1 MEIKAIRGMNDI
13 LPKEVRTWRF
23 VEETA
28 RKIFGLYGFDE
39 LRSPVMEKTEL
50 FLRGIGD
57 ETDVVEKQMYTF
69 TDKGGESLT
78 LRPEATASVLRA
90 VIEHGLLGEDPVRK
104 VYSIGPMFRY
114 ERPQKGR
121 YRQFHQINA
130 ERLGEDSPFSDAETL
145 KLAYDLA
152 ASLGLKGVAMEVNSL
167 GCEDCRA
174 AFKKALEGFLEGR
187 AGSLCEDCSRRM
199 RKNPLRV
206 LDCKVPSCKEAA
218 AGAPVLEEFLCDDC
232 REHYRQVLSGLAAF
246 GVPYEKNP
254 LLVRGLDYYTRTTFE
269 ITAQGLGSQ
278 NAIAGG
284 GRYDNLI
291 GTLGGPE
298 TPGIGF
304 AFGMERLVMLIGAV
318 TAPEWGCFVVAQG
331 DEDVRRYAMGLLAEL
346 RAGGVPAEGAFDK
359 SFKAQMRR
367 AGRSG
372 YPACAII
379 GGDEVKEGAVTVKD
393 MRTSSQ
399 DRVPRADALARVQ
412 SMLSGQG
419 EQA

>member
-28 RKIFGLYGFDE
+28 RKIFGLYGFEE

-152 ASLGLKGVAMEVNSL
+152 ASLGLEGVAMEVNSL

-174 AFKKALEGFLEGR
+174 AFKKTLEGFLEGR

-206 LDCKVPSCKEAA
+206 LDCKVPSCKEAV

-318 TAPEWGCFVVAQG
+318 PAQERGCFVVAQG

-412 SMLSGQG
+412 SVLSAQG

>member
-1 MEIKAIRGMNDI
+1 
-13 LPKEVRTWRF
+13 
-23 VEETA
+23 
-28 RKIFGLYGFDE
+28 
-39 LRSPVMEKTEL
+39 
-50 FLRGIGD
+50 
-57 ETDVVEKQMYTF
+57 
-69 TDKGGESLT
+69 
-78 LRPEATASVLRA
+78 
-90 VIEHGLLGEDPVRK
+90 
-104 VYSIGPMFRY
+104 
-114 ERPQKGR
+114 
-121 YRQFHQINA
+121 
-130 ERLGEDSPFSDAETL
+130 
-145 KLAYDLA
+145 
-152 ASLGLKGVAMEVNSL
+152 
-167 GCEDCRA
+167 
-174 AFKKALEGFLEGR
+174 
-187 AGSLCEDCSRRM
+187 M

-206 LDCKVPSCKEAA
+206 LDCKVPSCKEAV

-246 GVPYEKNP
+246 AVPYEKNP

-318 TAPEWGCFVVAQG
+318 PAQERGCFVVAQG

-412 SMLSGQG
+412 SVLSAQG